1 MNNEKRH
8 IADRFVSNLTF
19 VEEPVLKQVVLA
31 GLWAAGVYIALGWL
45 AAVVW
50 FGLILISVFVTKI
63 EPFKTALIG
72 QSLSSVG
79 VAFSFVVAGIWGIA
93 PFLVWEAGNGQYDV
107 LSVTMLGIGF
117 LMVLNKYKFA
127 PRPAVIVAAP
137 YLMLMAWFLYEA
149 RMSPRFA
156 FSVLATLAYLATL
169 GGFLYS
175 GYKSKQALV
184 AYTMEQDELRYDLVA
199 LRDEAERANQA
210 KSAFLANMSHELRTP
225 LNGILGLSDVLL
237 AEDMPSAQHHKLQMI
252 KDSGKNLLALLN
264 DILDISKIE
273 AESVTLELSEYN
285 VAHGFQEHFAFWKPF
300 ADKKEVKLVYQKQK
314 DLPENIIV
322 DRLRLRQCLNNL
334 ITNAL
339 KFTPAGGQV
348 TVALTGKEFKGRFGI
363 CFSIKDTGIGISE
376 KQMSK
381 LFQPFS
387 QADVSTTRKYGGTG
401 LGLMITRKLARL
413 MGGDIS
419 VKSVEGEGSD
429 FRMSMVVD
437 LAKAKPVASPR
448 VTPMQQRQSIQ
459 SMPTLIQ
466 PAVKPVVPA
475 QQAYVG
481 VSEKAPAVAK
491 FSGMRC
497 LVVEDND
504 INIEVLMMLLE
515 PFGLN
520 VAIAKNGQE
529 ALTILETQ
537 MFDFILMD
545 LQMPVLGGHETTQC
559 IRSSRKAYAHIPI
572 IAMTAN
578 AMPEDE
584 RACYASGMNGYV
596 SKPLNRDRCGG
607 SYRKSTRRGKQPQPQ
622 PYKSVG

>member
-1 MNNEKRH
+1 MENEKRH
-8 IADRFVSNLTF
+8 IADRFVSNLTY
-19 VEEPVLKQVVLA
+19 VEEPVLKQIVLA
-31 GLWAAGVYIALGWL
+31 GLWAAGVYIALGL
-45 AAVVW
+45 LPAVVW
-50 FGLILISVFVTKI
+50 FALILTSVFVMKI
-63 EPFKTALIG
+63 EPFKAVLAGKPLGLAGI
-72 QSLSSVG
+72 S
-79 VAFSFVVAGIWGIA
+79 FSFVVAGMWGIA
-93 PFLVWEAGNGQYDV
+93 PFLVWESGGGQYDV

-117 LMVLNKYKFA
+117 LLVLNKYKFT

-149 RMSPRFA
+149 RMSPRFT
-156 FSVLATLAYLATL
+156 FSVLAALAYLATL

-175 GYKSKQALV
+175 GYKSKHALV
-184 AYTMEQDELRYDLVA
+184 TYTLEQDALRYDLVA
-199 LRDEAERANQA
+199 LRDDADRANQA

-237 AEDMPSAQHHKLQMI
+237 AEEMPSAQHHKLQMI
-252 KDSGKNLLALLN
+252 KDSGQNLLALLN

-273 AESVTLELSEYN
+273 AESVTLELSDYN
-285 VAHGFQEHFAFWKPF
+285 IARGFQEHFAFWKPF
-300 ADKKEVKLVYQKQK
+300 ADKKDVKLVYQKQK

-381 LFQPFS
+381 LFQAFS

-437 LAKAKPVASPR
+437 LARAKPVTPPR
-448 VTPMQQRQSIQ
+448 VAPMPQSQQIQ
-459 SMPTLIQ
+459 STPHLTRPESEQ
-466 PAVKPVVPA
+466 TVPSQTA
-475 QQAYVG
+475 TAYVG
-481 VSEKAPAVAK
+481 ASKKASSPAK
-491 FSGMRC
+491 LSGMRC

-520 VAIAKNGQE
+520 ISIAKHGQE

-537 MFDFILMD
+537 MFDFMLMD

-559 IRSSRKAYAHIPI
+559 IRSSRKAYANIPI

-596 SKPLNRDRCGG
+596 SKPLNRDRVVEAIEKALVTP
-607 SYRKSTRRGKQPQPQ
+607 KSQ